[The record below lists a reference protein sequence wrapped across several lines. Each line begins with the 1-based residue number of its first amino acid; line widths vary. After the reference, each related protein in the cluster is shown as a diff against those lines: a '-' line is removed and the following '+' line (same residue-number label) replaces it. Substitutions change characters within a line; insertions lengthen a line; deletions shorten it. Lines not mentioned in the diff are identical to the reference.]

1 VSSPLDNQEGAT
13 PSTPDWDKAFGVTTP
28 RDRVG
33 ASFTR
38 QASDYPVA
46 GHSPDKSYDQI
57 IPVEVEDRGQRTE
70 SGDDTIWAAWEE
82 GY

>member
-1 VSSPLDNQEGAT
+1 VSSPLDNSEGAPT
-13 PSTPDWDKAFGVTTP
+13 STPDWTKPYGVTTP

-38 QASDYPVA
+38 RDSNYPTA

-70 SGDDTIWAAWEE
+70 SGDDTIWAAYEE
-82 GY
+82 GF

>member
-1 VSSPLDNQEGAT
+1 MSQELNSSGDDAPT
-13 PSTPDWDKAFGVTTP
+13 SIPDWTKPYGVTTS

-38 QASDYPVA
+38 QASDYPDA
-46 GHSPDKSYDQI
+46 GHSPGGDV
-57 IPVEVEDRGQRTE
+57 IPVEVEDRAQRTE
-70 SGDDTIWAAWEE
+70 SDADATIWKAFEE

>member
-1 VSSPLDNQEGAT
+1 VSSPLDNFEGAPT
-13 PSTPDWDKAFGVTTP
+13 STPDWTTPYGVTTP

-70 SGDDTIWAAWEE
+70 SGDETIWRAYEE

>member
-1 VSSPLDNQEGAT
+1 MSSPLDNQEGAT

-38 QASDYPVA
+38 QAFDYPTA
-46 GHSPDKSYDQI
+46 GHSSDRSDSDI
-57 IPVEVEDRGQRTE
+57 VPVEVEDRGQRTE
-70 SGDDTIWAAWEE
+70 SGDETIWAAYEE
-82 GY
+82 GF